1 MSGFLQGNRLTETLS
16 LFQIQEC
23 SNYVK
28 HFLKTENFEVF
39 KDAGRS
45 GKNTHRPEYQRMI
58 EKVKSGMI
66 SHVVVYKID
75 RISRNLVDFSIM
87 YNDFKEHKVAFISL
101 NEQFDTSSAIGE
113 AVLKIILVFAELERK
128 LTGERVRDIMMNRA
142 LEGKWN
148 GARVPYGW
156 DWDAK
161 KQCPVHSDAEAEY
174 ARMMYRLYDECHS
187 TCVVRDY
194 CNAHDIPTKRGGEW
208 TSKTVADFLRN
219 PMNVGDYRYN
229 YRKSARG
236 KRNDPSEV
244 VYVKDVFPPL
254 IDRELYE
261 RVTHQ
266 MDLNTFGLGK
276 DGRKVVSKKT
286 HVFGGLIV
294 CGLCGAHYHSDS
306 DAPRADGFLPSQS
319 GVVRT
324 TERFTARQRAPLM

>member
-1 MSGFLQGNRLTETLS
+1 MSKTVAIYVRVSTGKQADRDS
-16 LFQIQEC
+16 IPFQIQEC

-156 DWDAK
+156 DWDTK
-161 KQCPVHSDAEAEY
+161 KQCPVHSDTEAEY

-229 YRKSARG
+229 YRK
-236 KRNDPSEV
+236 
-244 VYVKDVFPPL
+244 
-254 IDRELYE
+254 IC
-261 RVTHQ
+261 Q
-266 MDLNTFGLGK
+266 
-276 DGRKVVSKKT
+276 
-286 HVFGGLIV
+286 
-294 CGLCGAHYHSDS
+294 
-306 DAPRADGFLPSQS
+306 
-319 GVVRT
+319 
-324 TERFTARQRAPLM
+324 RQEE